1 MKATIA
7 LTTGAYNSRLFSTL
21 SIVLSV
27 IACSFVALA
36 KKDNEGRRITKTEAQ
51 PKEQESKNNQ

>member
-7 LTTGAYNSRLFSTL
+7 LTTGAYNSRLSSPL

-36 KKDNEGRRITKTEAQ
+36 KKDNEDRSATEGAGIQ
-51 PKEQESKNNQ
+51 K

>member
-36 KKDNEGRRITKTEAQ
+36 KKDNEDRSATEGAGIQ
-51 PKEQESKNNQ
+51 K